1 MDSGR
6 TAVPDPLPENIANGN
21 RTESMVLEN
30 STVSNPLSEP
40 QLLKCFRSSRWQCRI
55 HQMIHLQY

>member
-40 QLLKCFRSSRWQCRI
+40 QLLSASVPVDGSVVYTR
-55 HQMIHLQY
+55 